1 MIIKRFIFDRE
12 WKKFVYNLIIRW
24 YFLLFFF
31 FFFYIRDI
39 LSRKKKF
46 FLISFEQTL
55 VERNDTNSSELNSL
69 SIDFFF
75 FFWQNRLS
83 LLKLLMEVGP
93 TFNQSGND

>member
-1 MIIKRFIFDRE
+1 MIF
-12 WKKFVYNLIIRW
+12 LT
-24 YFLLFFF
+24 LLFFF
-31 FFFYIRDI
+31 FFLYTVRDI

-75 FFWQNRLS
+75 FFLA
-83 LLKLLMEVGP
+83 EPFEFVE
-93 TFNQSGND
+93 TFNGSRAHV

>member
-1 MIIKRFIFDRE
+1 MIF
-12 WKKFVYNLIIRW
+12 LT
-24 YFLLFFF
+24 LLFFF
-31 FFFYIRDI
+31 FFLYTVRDI

-55 VERNDTNSSELNSL
+55 VEHNDTNSSELNSL

>member
-1 MIIKRFIFDRE
+1 MIF
-12 WKKFVYNLIIRW
+12 LT
-24 YFLLFFF
+24 LLFFF
-31 FFFYIRDI
+31 FFLYTVRDI

-75 FFWQNRLS
+75 FFFLA
-83 LLKLLMEVGP
+83 EPFEFVE
-93 TFNQSGND
+93 TFNGSRAHV